1 MVWWDSCFYLNVVQY
16 ALDYL
21 VTHGDMENELERN
34 MMAYACHLSKAIQ
47 RRIEEIRAYRKSL
60 K

>member
-1 MVWWDSCFYLNVVQY
+1 MSWWDSCFYLRVVLY

-21 VTHGDMENELERN
+21 IIHGDMDKEEERN
-34 MMAYACHLSKAIQ
+34 MMAYASHLSKAIQ
-47 RRIEEIRAYRKSL
+47 KRLEEIREHRKSL